1 MGLFLGVLTSA
12 GLPVDRSPGVLTRTL
27 ESTPGFV
34 SCAVSG
40 VVRPHQGECSSCAA
54 LVAGPALGRYSSA
67 VRRTLLQRWSI
78 ILLMVMRLLIGES
91 AHAMPNEGVH
101 HAAASAAAEAPCPDH
116 ADNPGAVDP
125 AASPVASVVPHHG
138 PGDDTGDDN
147 CCSAEAC
154 KCLCVH
160 VIPMVTPPPAMNC
173 AAIVQLR
180 APLFADGLMLQ
191 RASALFRPPA

>member
-1 MGLFLGVLTSA
+1 
-12 GLPVDRSPGVLTRTL
+12 
-27 ESTPGFV
+27 
-34 SCAVSG
+34 
-40 VVRPHQGECSSCAA
+40 
-54 LVAGPALGRYSSA
+54 
-67 VRRTLLQRWSI
+67 
-78 ILLMVMRLLIGES
+78 MVMRLLIGES

-101 HAAASAAAEAPCPDH
+101 HAAASAAALAAAEAPCPDH

-138 PGDDTGDDN
+138 SGDDN

-160 VIPMVTPPPAMNC
+160 VIPMVTPPQAMNC